1 MKKEHQDKYLVE
13 AKGPEISKTA
23 TDLMRERKQKYL
35 MINVLARRARD
46 LNRGSRCLAEK
57 PKLRTLSERT
67 IAEVGEGK
75 LDLIRKE
82 KSTVMVSLINNE

>member
-1 MKKEHQDKYLVE
+1 MKKEVQDKYLVE
-13 AKGPEISKTA
+13 AKGPEINRTA
-23 TDLMRERKQKYL
+23 MDLMADRKQKYL

-57 PKLRTLSERT
+57 PKLRTLTERT
-67 IAEVGEGK
+67 IAEVLEDK

-82 KSTVMVSLINNE
+82 KNTVLVSLINNE